1 MRARSP
7 ILDTSPK
14 TLGSMGRRS
23 GKGEGLSPAISSLDS
38 DLLLEGEEEV
48 VVVVVKVEEVE
59 EEEGGGGD
67 VVRLLLSAGERT
79 ACDMIETDMGGVG
92 EDGEDV
98 PGGGDVVRLLL
109 SVGERTAWDMIETEM
124 GGVGDDGE
132 DVPGGGDESGDED
145 CGELETDEFRDADR
159 TARRNDPDEMREFM

>member
-1 MRARSP
+1 
-7 ILDTSPK
+7 
-14 TLGSMGRRS
+14 MGRRS

-48 VVVVVKVEEVE
+48 VVVVVVEVEEVV

-98 PGGGDVVRLLL
+98 PGGG
-109 SVGERTAWDMIETEM
+109 E
-124 GGVGDDGE
+124 
-132 DVPGGGDESGDED
+132 ESGDED
-145 CGELETDEFRDADR
+145 WGELETDEFRDADR
-159 TARRNDPDEMREFM
+159 TALRSDPDEISEFIAPTPKDRAKNRRRVLSLHGPSDSSEPH

>member
-1 MRARSP
+1 
-7 ILDTSPK
+7 
-14 TLGSMGRRS
+14 MGRRS

-98 PGGGDVVRLLL
+98 PGGG
-109 SVGERTAWDMIETEM
+109 E
-124 GGVGDDGE
+124 
-132 DVPGGGDESGDED
+132 ESGDED
-145 CGELETDEFRDADR
+145 WGELETDEFRDADR
-159 TARRNDPDEMREFM
+159 TALRSDPDEISEFIAPTPKDRAKNRRRVLSLHGPSDSSEPH